1 MDKVPV
7 GTVLSSLDTAHTIT
21 SVDLIANLTD
31 PLSVGDKVTFDGW
44 PDEINASIVQI
55 KQKNE
60 NVTTATPGKATLKI
74 DKPGFIIFYS
84 NIYKIIGSKQTQVE
98 SQSSNWF
105 LDKSGCWAFHLSTT
119 ATEFL
124 NDIPSYAKKLIAKY
138 KTTPT
143 WFLTIVVIV
152 ALFYIM
158 YPMSITIIAI
168 LGYRSLL
175 LFAATFLIIGV
186 PLLYLGLRE
195 FSLEQFLASTP
206 PVKIDVAT
214 YNLNKMQG
222 KFIPHNTEPLKAPI
236 SGLNCVYYFVGMG
249 LTSLKGRPTP
259 LGLTAKGIPALFED
273 DSGYL
278 AVDLEKATSV
288 DVLVNSIEV
297 KLKQG
302 LKAALDEDYLT
313 LLSKSLFITNT
324 VMPLIKDAEKNKS
337 NIDLSQISAQIPDV
351 NLNPVPRKWTT
362 VDPHDLTPAFNALYN
377 LTITEICLPV
387 NSDYTCI
394 GGVADT
400 GKMLNGKPVKVL
412 VPDRNNGIMM
422 VRSGTAQ
429 KITKQISKATY
440 AKIILAAILIIA
452 ALGSISLYFSSALAA
467 SAAKITT
474 SVTTSIVTTIVPS
487 QSPGYHA
494 NLTQSTSII
503 TSVPS
508 TTVLPP
514 PSPSSM
520 PSGSCGNFTLSE
532 PAFSS
537 TTSGICSWNG
547 GTINVSAGGGSSGYI
562 SVQIVG
568 ADGKEYF
575 NKGTV
580 NWCPGNI
587 GSVYLPAQKYEV
599 YVTSGRGGGSCS
611 SIPYAVAI
619 LSTRSIKGII

>member
-7 GTVLSSLDTAHTIT
+7 GTVLSSNNKKRAIN
-21 SVDLIANLTD
+21 SANLTVNLAD
-31 PLSVGDKVTFDGW
+31 SISVGDKVTFDGW
-44 PDEINASIVQI
+44 PDEINASVIRINQG
-55 KQKNE
+55 KRD
-60 NVTTATPGKATLKI
+60 VTTAMPGKATLTI
-74 DKPGFIIFYS
+74 DKPGSIIFYS
-84 NIYKIIGSKQTQVE
+84 NIYKIIGSDETQEE
-98 SQSSNWF
+98 SQNSSWF
-105 LDKSGCWAFHLSTT
+105 LDKSGHWTLRLSTT

-124 NDIPSYAKKLIAKY
+124 NDTPEYAKKLKAKY
-138 KTTPT
+138 KITPR
-143 WFLTIVVIV
+143 WFLTIV
-152 ALFYIM
+152 
-158 YPMSITIIAI
+158 TIIIVFYAI
-168 LGYRSLL
+168 YSSSPSALAALGYKSLL
-175 LFAATFLIIGV
+175 LFAATFLILGV

-195 FSLEQFLASTP
+195 FSLQQFLVSIP
-206 PVKIDVAT
+206 PIKIDTAT
-214 YNLNKMQG
+214 YSLNKIQV
-222 KFIPHNTEPLKAPI
+222 KLIPYNTEPLKAPV
-236 SGLNCVYYFVGMG
+236 SGIGCAYYSVGII
-249 LTSLKGRPTP
+249 LTSTP

-278 AVDLEKATSV
+278 AVDFEKATSF
-288 DVLVNSIEV
+288 DMLVNQIEITFN
-297 KLKQG
+297 QG
-302 LKAALDEDYLT
+302 RKTILNEDYKT
-313 LLSKSLFITNT
+313 LLDKSLFITNII
-324 VMPLIKDAEKNKS
+324 MPSIKEAEKNKS

-351 NLNPVPRKWTT
+351 KLNPLSGGWISLDMNGLNMAKYSQ
-362 VDPHDLTPAFNALYN
+362 FNFTL
-377 LTITEICLPV
+377 TEICLPL

-429 KITKQISKATY
+429 QITKQISKATY

-452 ALGSISLYFSSALAA
+452 ALGSISLYVSSALAA

-494 NLTQSTSII
+494 NLTQSTSVN
-503 TSVPS
+503 TSAPS
-508 TTVLPP
+508 TTVLPT
-514 PSPSSM
+514 PSASSV

-532 PAFSS
+532 SAFSS

-547 GTINVSAGGGSSGYI
+547 GTINVSAGGGLSGYI

-599 YVTSGRGGGSCS
+599 YISSGRGGGGCQ
-611 SIPYAVAI
+611 PNAVVI
-619 LSTRSIKGII
+619 LSG

>member
-7 GTVLSSLDTAHTIT
+7 GTVLSSNNKKRAIN
-21 SVDLIANLTD
+21 SANLTVNLAD
-31 PLSVGDKVTFDGW
+31 SISVGDKVTFDGW
-44 PDEINASIVQI
+44 PDEINASVIRINQG
-55 KQKNE
+55 KRD
-60 NVTTATPGKATLKI
+60 VTTAMPGKATLTI
-74 DKPGFIIFYS
+74 DKPGYIIFYS

-98 SQSSNWF
+98 SQSSNWY
-105 LDKSGCWAFHLSTT
+105 LDKSGHWALRLSTT

-124 NDIPSYAKKLIAKY
+124 NDTPEYAKKLKAKY
-138 KTTPT
+138 KITPR
-143 WFLTIVVIV
+143 WFLTIV
-152 ALFYIM
+152 
-158 YPMSITIIAI
+158 TIIIVFYAI
-168 LGYRSLL
+168 YSSSPSALAALGYKSLL
-175 LFAATFLIIGV
+175 LFAATFLILGV

-195 FSLEQFLASTP
+195 FSLQQFLVSIP
-206 PVKIDVAT
+206 PIKIDTAT
-214 YNLNKMQG
+214 YSLNKIQV
-222 KFIPHNTEPLKAPI
+222 KLIPYNTEPLKAPV
-236 SGLNCVYYFVGMG
+236 SGIGCAYYSVGII
-249 LTSLKGRPTP
+249 LTSTP

-278 AVDLEKATSV
+278 AVDFEKAISF
-288 DVLVNSIEV
+288 DMLVNQIEITFN
-297 KLKQG
+297 QG
-302 LKAALDEDYLT
+302 RKTVLNEDYRTSLD
-313 LLSKSLFITNT
+313 KSLFITNII
-324 VMPLIKDAEKNKS
+324 MPSIKEAEKNKS

-351 NLNPVPRKWTT
+351 KLNPLSGGWISLDMNGLNMAKYSQ
-362 VDPHDLTPAFNALYN
+362 FNFTL
-377 LTITEICLPV
+377 TEICLPL

-429 KITKQISKATY
+429 QITKQISKATY

-452 ALGSISLYFSSALAA
+452 ALGSISLYFSSASAA

-494 NLTQSTSII
+494 NLTQSTSVN
-503 TSVPS
+503 TSATS
-508 TTVLPP
+508 TTVLPT
-514 PSPSSM
+514 PSLSSM
-520 PSGSCGNFTLSE
+520 PSGSCGNFILSE
-532 PAFSS
+532 SAFSS

-547 GTINVSAGGGSSGYI
+547 GTINVSAGGGLSGYI
-562 SVQIVG
+562 SVQIIG

-599 YVTSGRGGGSCS
+599 YISSGRGGGGCQ
-611 SIPYAVAI
+611 PNATVI
-619 LSTRSIKGII
+619 LSS